1 MKNLNSS
8 VRLLY
13 IEDDPLL
20 CELFTTV
27 MEAEGYNVETALTGR
42 DGLDRHN
49 ANPFDIVAIDYA
61 LPDMLGLDIAREM
74 LEQDADLVITFL
86 TGSGSEEVA
95 AKAIELGVLNYL
107 IKEDEAVYLH
117 LLPSVIDK
125 LNQTR
130 IERIEKRHT
139 DLETRKTAEYL
150 EAVISNTAE
159 GIVTID
165 EYGIV
170 ETINPAA
177 LKMFGYTTSAVIGK
191 NVSMLMPAKERDGH
205 EEYTRN
211 SSLHSS
217 RIINKSRD
225 LMGLRKDGSLF
236 PLELNVAPMAMGGVK
251 KFVGIMHDISER
263 KESEELLKLGEMR
276 LEKSQTFANI
286 GTWDWNIQNGELYW
300 SERIAPLFGHESGK
314 LETTYENFMAA
325 IHPEDR
331 ENVSFAVQQCVDGI
345 KDYDIEHRVV
355 WPDGTVRW
363 LHESGDVMRGDDG
376 QALRMLGVVQDIDDR
391 KRTELILIERD
402 RQLREAQSLA
412 QLGGWQADMESGEL
426 IWSDEI
432 FHIFGHEPGS
442 FEPSVEV
449 FHAAV
454 HPDDREKVLESE
466 KRAELTGYHDVVHR
480 IVRPD
485 GSVRH
490 VHELART
497 ETDGAGKVLRMAGSV
512 QDITE
517 LKKAQEAAELAN
529 KAKSEFLSSMSHELR
544 TPMNAIL
551 GFGQMLQFNPKEP
564 LTDAQKDC
572 VKHILKGGE
581 HLLELI
587 NEILDLAR
595 IEAGKVDLSIED
607 ISLMEIC
614 SECLSLVKTLVEERD
629 IDIAIPDQQNV
640 APYVQADF
648 TRLRQILL
656 NLISN
661 AIKYN
666 RNGGSIS
673 IEFIKIGSDM
683 LRTCVTDT
691 GSGIAEHKQA
701 ELFLPFNR
709 LGAENTEIEGTGIGL
724 IVSKQLVELMG
735 GKIGF
740 ESVDGEGST
749 FWFELPISISGNEET
764 DSADGH
770 SISRIAGRLPDTMGT
785 MLYVEDNPANLR
797 LMELI
802 VERVE
807 GLSLISAHNAELG
820 LELARTHKPDIIILD
835 INLPGMNGFETL
847 TQLRSMPETLNTP
860 VLALSASATTKD
872 VEKGMDAGFIHYLTK
887 PMQIDKIVKTIK
899 AVIDGPKG

>member
-1 MKNLNSS
+1 MNNLNSS

-20 CELFTTV
+20 CELFTSV
-27 MEAEGYNVETALTGR
+27 MEAEGYSVETALTGR
-42 DGLDRHN
+42 DGLDRHK
-49 ANPFDIVAIDYA
+49 AHPFDIVAVDYA
-61 LPDMLGLDIAREM
+61 LPDMLGLDIARKM
-74 LEQDADLVITFL
+74 LEQDPDLVITFL
-86 TGSGSEEVA
+86 TGRGSEEVA

-117 LLPSVIDK
+117 LLPPVIEK

-130 IERIEKRHT
+130 IERIEKRHS

-165 EYGIV
+165 GNGIV

-177 LKMFGYTTSAVIGK
+177 LKMFGYSSTAVIGE
-191 NVSMLMPAKERDGH
+191 NVSMLMPADERDEH
-205 EEYTRN
+205 EEYTKN

-217 RIINKSRD
+217 RIINKSRE
-225 LMGLRKDGSLF
+225 LMGLRQDGSLF
-236 PLELNVAPMAMGGVK
+236 PLELNVAPMAMDGAK

-263 KESEELLKLGEMR
+263 KESEELLKLSETR

-300 SERIAPLFGHESGK
+300 SERIAPLFGYEPGK
-314 LETTYENFMAA
+314 LETTYDNFMAA
-325 IHPEDR
+325 IHPDDR
-331 ENVSFAVQQCVDGI
+331 ENVSLAVQQCVDGL

-363 LHESGDVMRGDDG
+363 LHESGDVVRDDDG
-376 QALRMLGVVQDIDDR
+376 QAQRMLGVVQDIDDR
-391 KRTELILIERD
+391 KRTEINLLERD
-402 RQLREAQSLA
+402 RQLRESQSLA
-412 QLGGWQADMESGEL
+412 QLGSWQANMESGEL

-432 FHIFGHEPGS
+432 FNIFGYEPGS
-442 FEPSVEV
+442 FEPSVDA

-454 HPDDREKVLESE
+454 HPDDRKKVFESE

-497 ETDGAGKVLRMAGSV
+497 ETDGAGKVLRMVGSV

-529 KAKSEFLSSMSHELR
+529 QAKSDFLSSMSHELR

-551 GFGQMLQFNPKEP
+551 GFGQMLEFNPKEP
-564 LTDAQKDC
+564 LTEAQKDC

-595 IEAGKVDLSIED
+595 IEAGKVDLSIES
-607 ISLMEIC
+607 ISPMEVC
-614 SECLSLVKTLVEERD
+614 LECLSLVKNLAEECD
-629 IDIAIPDQQNV
+629 IDISIPDQESV
-640 APYVQADF
+640 IPFVRADF
-648 TRLRQILL
+648 TRLRQIFL

-666 RNGGSIS
+666 RIGGAIN
-673 IEFIKIGSDM
+673 IEFIEVGSGM
-683 LRTCVTDT
+683 LRTCVTD
-691 GSGIAEHKQA
+691 SGNGIPEHLQE
-701 ELFLPFNR
+701 ELFTQFNR

-724 IVSKQLVELMG
+724 IVSKQLVELMA

-740 ESVDGEGST
+740 KSVEGEGST
-749 FWFELPISISGNEET
+749 FWFDLPLSMTEINVE
-764 DSADGH
+764 DRRANSASEKDQQ
-770 SISRIAGRLPDTMGT
+770 LPKAKGT
-785 MLYVEDNPANLR
+785 LLYVEDNPANLR

-807 GLSLISAHNAELG
+807 GLSMISAHNAELG
-820 LELARTHKPDIIILD
+820 TGLARTHKPDIIILD
-835 INLPGMNGFETL
+835 INLPGMDGFEAL
-847 TQLRSMPETLNTP
+847 KQLRAMPETQNTP
-860 VLALSASATTKD
+860 VLALSAAATAKD
-872 VEKGMDAGFIHYLTK
+872 VDKGIDAGFIRYLTK
-887 PMQIDKIVKTIK
+887 PMQIDEIVKTIK